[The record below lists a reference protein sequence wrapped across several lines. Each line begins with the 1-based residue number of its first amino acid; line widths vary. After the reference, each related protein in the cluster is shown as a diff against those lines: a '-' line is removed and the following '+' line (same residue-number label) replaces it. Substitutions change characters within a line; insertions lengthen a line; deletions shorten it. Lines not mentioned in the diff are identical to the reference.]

1 MPGVSSSNDQLIAGQ
16 MLRNGMNPA
25 LRGYSPSK
33 PYWKQG
39 PVGKSVG
46 NQQKTTYSGA
56 LSVPGPHGS
65 GSASTFGGSN
75 PNVYTRSTK
84 HTPSSK

>member
-1 MPGVSSSNDQLIAGQ
+1 VPGVGSSNDQLIAGQ

-39 PVGKSVG
+39 PVGKSIG
-46 NQQKTTYSGA
+46 NQQKTTYGA
-56 LSVPGPHGS
+56 LSVPGPS
-65 GSASTFGGSN
+65 GSAATFGGSN
-75 PNVYTRSTK
+75 PNIYTRSTK